1 MVWLRLVRVGAG
13 LGLRLAE
20 LGWTA
25 GKGWRQERSDEPV
38 ELLSYTTGT
47 PKENNRNEREKLAE
61 VC

>member
-1 MVWLRLVRVGAG
+1 MVWLGLVRLAAG
-13 LGLRLAE
+13 LGFRLAE

-38 ELLSYTTGT
+38 ELWSYTTGT

>member
-13 LGLRLAE
+13 RGLRLAE

-38 ELLSYTTGT
+38 ELWSYTTGT